1 MTIDE
6 IINYAKEKGISPK
19 KIDQLVAEL
28 HPNENGELS
37 TEESAQA
44 VFAIN
49 YHIESIAYMREVLEV
64 TREIRR
70 KRNKTEAK

>member
-6 IINYAKEKGISPK
+6 IINYAKEKAISPK

-37 TEESAQA
+37 VEESAQA
-44 VFAIN
+44 IFAIN
-49 YHIESIAYMREVLEV
+49 YHIESIAYMREVLET
-64 TREIRR
+64 TRKIRS
-70 KRNKTEAK
+70 KRNNTEAE